1 MNRLFLRPIA
11 LSALLLS
18 SIATPVFANADRT
31 PPQAQTAA
39 VTLSAASAPVQGS
52 ILIAPLYPDLIAL
65 AESYAPETV
74 QDWTDTLSKYSKA
87 ARVNVK
93 VLNLEP
99 AGEVTATAVQV
110 ATPVVLTAAI
120 PSLAGSVPATTLP
133 ASAVELKEITQIA
146 GAGGT
151 FTNSVAGISAPA
163 VADTTV
169 FAVPGSLS
177 SAGLTGSVAI
187 TAAAAPALL
196 PMTED
201 NGFFKAQAALAEAV
215 ESKDAAAVKQSLAGL
230 LKQYKE
236 LTRKLEEAK

>member
-18 SIATPVFANADRT
+18 SIATPVFADADRT

-87 ARVNVK
+87 ARINVK

-120 PSLAGSVPATTLP
+120 PSLAG
-133 ASAVELKEITQIA
+133 
-146 GAGGT
+146 AGGT
-151 FTNSVAGISAPA
+151 FTDYVAGISAPA

-236 LTRKLEEAK
+236 LTRKLEEAN